1 MTTAAAPPPD
11 HPTTPPPSP
20 LRAWL
25 YLIAFAFRRQARV
38 RQMVGIAGGLL
49 AICLLLVGAFTTTA
63 GWDRYEWRL
72 ARVKPHTVEHVAGGM
87 ARPAIDQSDY
97 MARFRQETKPL
108 AVYSRW
114 VVFLLFLGF
123 LLPLF
128 SLSFATGAIGQER
141 ESRSLV
147 WLMTRPLPRS
157 GVYLA
162 KFLGV
167 LPWCLLMTVGGFG
180 ALCLAGG
187 PTGWQAFVL
196 YAPGVLAGSLAFAAV
211 FFLLGALFP
220 RPAILG
226 LLYAF
231 FFETLLSELPIP
243 GTLKRLSIN
252 YYTRCLL
259 YSAAEGQDV
268 PVESSSL
275 FVPVSPTTAWAV
287 LLGATV
293 GVTALGMWLFARLE
307 YRDDT

>member
-1 MTTAAAPPPD
+1 
-11 HPTTPPPSP
+11 
-20 LRAWL
+20 
-25 YLIAFAFRRQARV
+25 
-38 RQMVGIAGGLL
+38 
-49 AICLLLVGAFTTTA
+49 
-63 GWDRYEWRL
+63 
-72 ARVKPHTVEHVAGGM
+72 
-87 ARPAIDQSDY
+87 
-97 MARFRQETKPL
+97 MARFKQETQPL
-108 AVYSRW
+108 AVFSRW

-128 SLSFATGAIGQER
+128 SLSFAAGAIGQER

-167 LPWCLLMTVGGFG
+167 LPWCLLLTVGGFG

-187 PTGWQAFVL
+187 QTGREAFVL
-196 YAPGVLAGSLAFAAV
+196 YGPAVCAGSLAFAAV

-259 YSAAEGQDV
+259 YSAAEGHDV